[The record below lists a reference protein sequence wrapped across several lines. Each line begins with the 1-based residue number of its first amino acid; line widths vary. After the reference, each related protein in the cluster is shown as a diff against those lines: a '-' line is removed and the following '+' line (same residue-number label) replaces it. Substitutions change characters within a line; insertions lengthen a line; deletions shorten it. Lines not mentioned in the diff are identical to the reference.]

1 MEKLIVKNFG
11 PIKEAE
17 IDLTKYVVFI
27 GDTSTGKS
35 VLAKLIAIF
44 RDSFQTL
51 QLQKGVESLDFIKE
65 LKKYNINFDISNSE
79 ITLFDKVFNSIEA
92 RKVLELENSRIKLCN
107 FEVKEKFLEFF
118 EEFQSKTIQESKFPE
133 FIDFNKEKFNE
144 IFFRDFFKSIG
155 STYFPAE
162 RVLYSLTG
170 NSLSGLMA
178 NNVSLPDCY
187 KDFAAKYEVA
197 RKEIDTI
204 NYNDFDLKYNFKN
217 GLDLVEVNTI
227 SILLSESSSGIQSL
241 VPLLVVL
248 ENEVNKE
255 KNVVSNILVI
265 EEPELNL
272 FPIKQKKLINHIIQ
286 KVNDKDLNIVIT
298 THSPYVLSAL
308 DTLILAKNTFNEHPD
323 LKEEISAI
331 VSEDKW
337 IDYDDISVYEVRND
351 GKVYSIKNE
360 VFRSI
365 DTNAIDSVSD
375 IMSEEFDRLTELRYA
390 H

>member
-17 IDLTKYVVFI
+17 IDLTKYIVFI

-35 VLAKLIAIF
+35 VLAKLITIF
-44 RDSFQTL
+44 RDSFQILTV
-51 QLQKGVESLDFIKE
+51 QKGIESLDFVKE
-65 LKKYNINFDISNSE
+65 LKRYNINFDISNSE
-79 ITLFDKVFNSIEA
+79 IVLFDKVFNSNEVV
-92 RKVLELENSRIKLCN
+92 KVLELENSSIKLSN
-107 FEVKEKFLEFF
+107 SATKDKFVEFF
-118 EEFQSKTIQESKFPE
+118 DEFQIKSIEKSNFPE
-133 FIDFNKEKFNE
+133 FIDFNREKFNE
-144 IFFRDFFKSIG
+144 IFFKDFFKSIG

-178 NNVSLPDCY
+178 NNISLPDCY

-197 RKEIDTI
+197 RKEINTI
-204 NYNDFDLKYNFKN
+204 NYCDFDLKYNFKN
-217 GLDLVEVNTI
+217 GLDLVEVNAK

-241 VPLLVVL
+241 IPLLVVL
-248 ENEVNKE
+248 ENEISK
-255 KNVVSNILVI
+255 KDSLLSNILVI

-272 FPIKQKKLINHIIQ
+272 FPIKQKKLVEHIIQ
-286 KVNDKDLNIVIT
+286 KVNDKNLDVVIT
-298 THSPYVLSAL
+298 THSPYILSAL
-308 DTLILAKNTFNEHPD
+308 DTLMLAKNTFNEHTD
-323 LKEEISAI
+323 FKEEISAI
-331 VSEDKW
+331 VAQDKW
-337 IDYDDISVYEVRND
+337 IDYDDISVYEVLND

-360 VFRSI
+360 EFRSI

-375 IMSEEFDRLTELRYA
+375 IISEEFDKLTELRYA